1 MCGPLKLFHFLPL
14 TFNLQSTRGMKV
26 STVCVLVANKVL
38 KANTSKRRKKR
49 KEKHFSSDPS
59 KFYPDLFHM
68 TLKLLG
74 HDVIGL
80 CITLCCLKLKTD
92 MKGR

>member
-38 KANTSKRRKKR
+38 KANTSKRRKK
-49 KEKHFSSDPS
+49 KEKTLFNDPK
-59 KFYPDLFHM
+59 KFYPDLFS
-68 TLKLLG
+68 
-74 HDVIGL
+74 HDLEI
-80 CITLCCLKLKTD
+80 I
-92 MKGR
+92 RS